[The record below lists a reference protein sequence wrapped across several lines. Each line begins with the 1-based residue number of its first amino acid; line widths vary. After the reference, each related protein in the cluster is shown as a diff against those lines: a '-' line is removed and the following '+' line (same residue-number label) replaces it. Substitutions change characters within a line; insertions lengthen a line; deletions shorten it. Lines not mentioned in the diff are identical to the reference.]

1 MKNPN
6 DNSNVPLQNPYLSSE
21 KDKSDFNDG
30 FEQFTA
36 EEEVMENVAE
46 SSSQQ
51 ENQIPQEKSDE
62 PNPQS
67 ENYQNA
73 VPNPQSENYQGA
85 TSNLPYSYGNV
96 QNQNPYNRNYTE
108 NPYYKQYHNYGTPNA
123 TSVSSTNPSVMNG
136 NMPRTYYHNPAPY
149 VLKREFD
156 RTDRIFAA
164 LTIFVGLFF
173 VWFIIVQEFN
183 MGIGATVS
191 FTTALFLSYA
201 YVSKKDMKIDGLH
214 KVTFFMMAFLCIPF
228 TLYNN
233 RMALAMDFVTLL
245 FGTLYW
251 VYSANGKERKSS
263 GNYFSDFFVGC
274 FAYPLMNYGAMF
286 PAIFRKNDG
295 KKNGNIKWIILGLI
309 IAIPFVGIVSALL
322 MESDE
327 MFEIMFSFIFD
338 NFLSRVLEYV
348 LYTIFGLPI
357 AMAFFSAWYT
367 KYTEDK
373 KYSLMP
379 KSQTVQKTNRYVVPL
394 ALVYSVI
401 IPVCVVY
408 FLYLISQ
415 VSYFI
420 SFIADNLLPKDFT
433 IVDYARRGFFE
444 LCVIAVINLAVIIL
458 MVSFSKR
465 PQGKTAVGVKAIT
478 IIMSAF
484 TMIFIVTAIYKMS
497 MYIKK
502 YGYTPMRIDTA
513 VFMIF
518 LFVIFVTI
526 ILHQIFGKINLFKT
540 TTVILL
546 LFLGVFNV
554 MNVDAF
560 VAKENIRMY
569 KNGQIEWM
577 GTDLLYRLD
586 DSAYE
591 YIVPFAEEENN
602 GLTKEDNKALHSAI
616 RSRKTQLKYS
626 SGYED
631 MSEAFPS
638 FNVSRY
644 KVCKILNR
652 YDEEKYEKMY
662 RDNYY
667 NDDYYNDDYYHYN
680 EGV

>member
-6 DNSNVPLQNPYLSSE
+6 DNSNVPLQNPYLPPE
-21 KDKSDFNDG
+21 KDKSDFDDG
-30 FEQFTA
+30 FEQFA
-36 EEEVMENVAE
+36 IEEEVTENVAE
-46 SSSQQ
+46 NSSQ
-51 ENQIPQEKSDE
+51 
-62 PNPQS
+62 PQS
-67 ENYQNA
+67 QVQQEQSA
-73 VPNPQSENYQGA
+73 VPNPQNENYQSATPNPQNENYHGA
-85 TSNLPYSYGNV
+85 TPNLPYSYGNV
-96 QNQNPYNRNYTE
+96 QNENPYNHNYTE
-108 NPYYKQYHNYGTPNA
+108 NPYYKQYHNYNNPDNV
-123 TSVSSTNPSVMNG
+123 SVSATNPSAMNG
-136 NMPRTYYHNPAPY
+136 NTPRTYYHNPAPY
-149 VLKREFD
+149 VRKREFD
-156 RTDRIFAA
+156 RTDRIFATLA
-164 LTIFVGLFF
+164 IFVGLFF
-173 VWFIIVQEFN
+173 IWFIVVQEFN

-191 FTTALFLSYA
+191 FTATLFLSYA

-233 RMALAMDFVTLL
+233 TMALAMDFVTLL

-251 VYSANGKERKSS
+251 VYSANGKDRKSS

-286 PAIFRKNDG
+286 PAIFRRNDG
-295 KKNGNIKWIILGLI
+295 KKNGNVKWVILGLVL
-309 IAIPFVGIVSALL
+309 AIPFVGIVSALL

-327 MFEIMFSFIFD
+327 MFKVMFSFIFD

-367 KYTEDK
+367 KYVEDK
-373 KYSLMP
+373 KQSLVTVNQP
-379 KSQTVQKTNRYVVPL
+379 VHKSNRYVIPL

-444 LCVIAVINLAVIIL
+444 LCVIAVINLIVIIL

-465 PQGKTAVGVKAIT
+465 PQGKIAVGVKGIT
-478 IIMSAF
+478 IMMSAF

-546 LFLGVFNV
+546 LFLGAFNI

-577 GTDLLYRLD
+577 GSDLLYRLD

-602 GLTKEDNKALHSAI
+602 GLSWEDNKALHSAI
-616 RSRKTQLKYS
+616 RSRKIRLKYS

-631 MSEAFPS
+631 MSDAFPS

-652 YDEEKYEKMY
+652 YDDEKYEKIY
-662 RDNYY
+662 TDNYY
-667 NDDYYNDDYYHYN
+667 NHYYDDYGYDDF
-680 EGV
+680 

>member
-51 ENQIPQEKSDE
+51 ENQISQEKSDE

-136 NMPRTYYHNPAPY
+136 NIPRTYYHNPAPY

-367 KYTEDK
+367 KYIEDK